1 MDWVWQHPVAVFGTV
16 AVLVAGWLS
25 KLIGDKLIDAYAQ
38 NPRRH
43 YRLRQLLTTLIT
55 LFSAALIGIFWARL
69 LQKTSTFLG
78 LIGAGLA
85 IALREPLLSLAARI
99 AIFAGRIYVV
109 GDRIQIDKMAGDVI
123 DIGFVYTRTMEIG
136 NWISGDQYTGRILQ
150 FPNNKIFGAAVF
162 NYTKS
167 FNYVWDEVQLAIT
180 YSSNLQAATDIL
192 TEVGSDYTRE
202 FLEGA
207 QRQMRRMQR
216 YFSVEDFEL
225 KPQVYLK
232 VTTNWVGLT
241 MRYVVDPKKRRVASS
256 YMYGEIFKRI
266 SDRKDIQIGSDT
278 MNVTVERAK
287 TETAQSEQDEHDH
300 SRRDDDRAAEDH
312 DRAA

>member
-1 MDWVWQHPVAVFGTV
+1 
-16 AVLVAGWLS
+16 
-25 KLIGDKLIDAYAQ
+25 
-38 NPRRH
+38 
-43 YRLRQLLTTLIT
+43 
-55 LFSAALIGIFWARL
+55 
-69 LQKTSTFLG
+69 
-78 LIGAGLA
+78 
-85 IALREPLLSLAARI
+85 
-99 AIFAGRIYVV
+99 
-109 GDRIQIDKMAGDVI
+109 
-123 DIGFVYTRTMEIG
+123 MEIG

-192 TEVGSDYTRE
+192 TEVGGDYTRE

-256 YMYGEIFKRI
+256 YMYGEIFKRMF
-266 SDRKDIQIGSDT
+266 DRKDIQLGSDT

-287 TETAQSEQDEHDH
+287 TEAAQSEQEEHDH

-312 DRAA
+312 ERAA

>member
-1 MDWVWQHPVAVFGTV
+1 MDWIWQHPVAVWGTV
-16 AVLVAGWLS
+16 AVLVAGWLT
-25 KLIGDKLIDAYAQ
+25 KLIGDKLIDSYVE

-55 LFSAALIGIFWARL
+55 LLGAALIGIFWARL

-78 LIGAGLA
+78 LVGAGLA
-85 IALREPLLSLAARI
+85 IALREPLLSLAARV

-109 GDRIQIDKMAGDVI
+109 GDRIEIDKMSGDVI
-123 DIGFVYTRTMEIG
+123 DIGFVYTRIMEIG

-162 NYTKS
+162 NYTKA
-167 FNYVWDEVQLAIT
+167 FTYVWDEVQLAIT
-180 YSSNLQAATDIL
+180 YDSNLKAATDIL
-192 TEVGSDYTRE
+192 LEVGNSYTHE

-207 QRQMRRMQR
+207 QRDMRRMQR

-241 MRYVVDPKKRRVASS
+241 MRYIVHPNKRRVASS
-256 YMYGEIFKRI
+256 YIYGQIFDRI
-266 SDRKDIQIGSDT
+266 FQRSDIHIGSDT
-278 MNVTVERAK
+278 MNVTVEQANAEHSKSDQKKPKR
-287 TETAQSEQDEHDH
+287 TEEEEE
-300 SRRDDDRAAEDH
+300 DRAA
-312 DRAA
+312 